1 MKKAMLIIN
10 PFAGKQQL
18 KSKIFDIKDILSQ
31 HDYQVTIFP
40 TRGKYDA
47 TFMVKLNL
55 PDYDLVVCCG
65 GDGTL
70 NEVITGMMA
79 HEKRP
84 PLGFIPT
91 GTTNDISKSLGI
103 AKNPIKAAEAIV
115 EGHTFAYDIGA
126 FNQELYFDY
135 VAAFGLFSD
144 ISYTTS
150 QQMKTS
156 LGYLAYVLEFMK
168 TFTRYPVYTK
178 IPSYHMR
185 IDYDGLVLEEDFIF
199 GAITNSTSMG
209 GLFKYNQNYVKLDD
223 GLFEMLL
230 VRSPKNAVHLSSI
243 ITDVLRKNYD
253 TEDVMLLHASKM
265 DISCIDEVTWCL
277 DGENGGMWRDVSIV
291 NCPRSI
297 RFFVSEATKNQM
309 R

>member
-1 MKKAMLIIN
+1 MKKVMLIIN

-18 KSKIFDIKDILSQ
+18 KSKIFDIIDIFSQ
-31 HDYQVTIFP
+31 HDYRVTIFP
-40 TRGKYDA
+40 TRGKNDA
-47 TFMVKLNL
+47 TLMVERNL
-55 PDYDLVVCCG
+55 PDYDLVICCG

-70 NEVITGMMA
+70 NEVISGMMA
-79 HEKRP
+79 HENRP
-84 PLGFIPT
+84 PLGFIPA
-91 GTTNDISKSLGI
+91 GTTNDISKSLNI
-103 AKNPIKAAEAIV
+103 SKNPVKAAQTIV
-115 EGHTFAYDIGA
+115 KGHTFAYDIGS
-126 FNQELYFDY
+126 FNQQLYFDY

-168 TFTRYPVYTK
+168 TFTRYPVYTR
-178 IPSYHMR
+178 IPTYHMR
-185 IDYDGLVLEEDFIF
+185 INYDGFLLEEDFIF

-209 GLFKYNQNYVKLDD
+209 GLFKYDQNYVKLDD

-230 VRSPKNAVHLSSI
+230 VRSPQSAVHLSSI

-265 DISCIDEVTWCL
+265 EISCTDEVTWCL

-297 RFFVSEATKNQM
+297 RFLVSEATINRK